1 MPKPFHPTARD
12 NGLPALAAVSE
23 VEPVSP
29 LPLNVFGLVD
39 KPGEPLALA
48 LAPPNATP
56 SKAVTIPL
64 LLCSPSKHSALEEFF
79 MRPGFF
85 SALKGI
91 STKTLAAALRNFA
104 ETTTVHALDTEGI
117 QTFEHDG
124 ILCKVWVK
132 SGDVHWL
139 TPQPD
144 GAEVV
149 LVGKAAR
156 EGRWQ
161 TSDKQFR
168 QHFGGL
174 LQQCPRLL
182 VVLLFTLAAPLLSE
196 FGIASLALALIGM
209 TTSGKTLVQ
218 RATSMWVNGEHRV
231 ENFNGTPQGIIEF
244 IRAQG
249 RSVVNFEDAHGAKAG
264 EALIAALMATGNG
277 ATERKRS
284 RYGRTVMADA
294 PILGTLVVSA
304 EAGLADTFRAAGQP
318 LLSGQFARAIELH
331 MGKYGMFDALCG
343 HETGAQLAECVK
355 SQSQLYEGVVGDAF
369 VEAIAPNW
377 EAIKRMWLTRRDEVR
392 SGILRAAVI
401 AQPSDVTNR
410 QLETLTFIGFIG
422 AIAAKYDVLPVKRHH
437 IYGALGLLLRE
448 QEIRLRGSSTP
459 TGQKVVE
466 AVRHFIQT
474 HPARFLQIERASDPT
489 PVNGLAGYK
498 KLINHRPAYLF
509 FPGTFDA
516 EFISKFGREAFVHLR
531 DAGHLICQGKRGNRC
546 QAHVRFPGQD
556 GRGTPMDFVAI
567 SESILAAE
575 G

>member
-1 MPKPFHPTARD
+1 MPKPSHITP
-12 NGLPALAAVSE
+12 LPARLKNLE
-23 VEPVSP
+23 LTTPVKPPSS
-29 LPLNVFGLVD
+29 LPLKLLGLVD
-39 KPGEPLALA
+39 KPGEPLAVALA
-48 LAPPNATP
+48 LPSTNP
-56 SKAVTIPL
+56 SKAVMVPL
-64 LLCSPSKHSALEEFF
+64 LLCAPSRQSALDEFF

-85 SALKGI
+85 SALKGT
-91 STKTLAAALRNFA
+91 STKTLAAELRNFA

-124 ILCKVWVK
+124 SLCKVWVR
-132 SGDVHWL
+132 SGNVHWL

-156 EGRWQ
+156 EERWQ

-168 QHFGGL
+168 QYFGDL
-174 LQQCPRLL
+174 LQHCPRLL

-209 TTSGKTLVQ
+209 TTSGKTLIQ
-218 RATSMWVNGEHRV
+218 RATSLWVNGEHRV

-244 IRAQG
+244 IREQG
-249 RSVVNFEDAHGAKAG
+249 RNVVNFEDAHGAKAG

-284 RYGRTVMADA
+284 RYGRAAMADA

-343 HETGAQLAECVK
+343 HETSAQLAACVK
-355 SQSQLYEGVVGDAF
+355 NKSHLYEGVVGDAF
-369 VEAIAPNW
+369 VQALAPNW
-377 EAIKRMWLTRRDEVR
+377 EAIKRMWLKRRDEVR
-392 SGILRAAVI
+392 SGILRAAGI
-401 AQPSDVTNR
+401 TEPSDVTNR
-410 QLETLTFIGFIG
+410 QLETLTFIGFTG
-422 AIAAKYDVLPVKRHH
+422 AIAAKYDALPVKRRH
-437 IYGALGLLLRE
+437 IYEALGLLLRE
-448 QEIRLRGSSTP
+448 QESRLQGSRTP
-459 TGQKVVE
+459 AGQKVVE

-474 HPARFLQIERASDPT
+474 HPARFLPIERASDPT

-498 KLINHRPAYLF
+498 KPINHRPAFLF

-531 DAGHLICQGKRGNRC
+531 DAGHLVCQGKRGNRC
-546 QAHVRFPGQD
+546 QVHVRFPGQE